1 MTQAVDHFAGLE
13 RLGEP
18 CQDVERFL
26 APRCPETWRHTL
38 AVAERALALAPR
50 FHLATEAVRL
60 AAYSHDLAAVV
71 PRPALVATAEAWGVP
86 LTTEDRAIPQVL
98 HGPLAAAV
106 LAARLAVRDVAV
118 LDAVRYHTTLRSH
131 ATPLDLLIFVADKL
145 AFDPTTPRLDY
156 LPAMESAVERSL
168 EAAAWAYL
176 DFVVGHIADL
186 GWRLHPNLVAAHAHL
201 RTLG

>member
-1 MTQAVDHFAGLE
+1 MDHFAGLE
-13 RLGEP
+13 RTGEP

-26 APRCPETWRHTL
+26 APRRPETWRHTL

-50 FHLATEAVRL
+50 FSLDPEAVRL

-71 PRPALVATAEAWGVP
+71 PRPNLVATAEAWGVS
-86 LTTEDRAIPQVL
+86 LTAEDRAIPQVL

-106 LAARLAVRDVAV
+106 IEARLSVRDIAI

-131 ATPLDLLIFVADKL
+131 ATPLDLLLFVADKI

-156 LPAMESAVERSL
+156 LAAMQSGLERSL
-168 EAAAWAYL
+168 EGAAWAYL
-176 DFVVGHIADL
+176 DFVVGHVAEL

-201 RTLG
+201 RAFR